1 MARRDDER
9 PDYDDWDGVLKGF
22 AALSVLL
29 DNRFKLPFIR
39 ARFGLD
45 AMLGL
50 VPVLGDAITAF
61 MGLYALVVAQREKV
75 SFWCQVAM
83 VWNILL
89 DFVLGAI
96 PLVGDLFDWAFQ
108 AHRKNFRILERHLEK
123 RRAKAAEAVERGTM
137 GQGE

>member
-1 MARRDDER
+1 MTRHTRDQS
-9 PDYDDWDGVLKGF
+9 DYDDWDGVLKGF

-29 DNRFKLPFIR
+29 DNKFKLPFIP

-50 VPVLGDAITAF
+50 VPVLGDGITAV
-61 MGLYALVVAQREKV
+61 MGLYALVVAQREGV
-75 SFWCQVAM
+75 SLWGKIRM

-89 DFVLGAI
+89 DFALGAI

-108 AHRKNFRILERHLEK
+108 AHAKNLDILERHVSK
-123 RRAKAAEAVERGTM
+123 RQAQAAKAAAKAARN
-137 GQGE
+137 

>member
-1 MARRDDER
+1 MARSGEEQR
-9 PDYDDWDGVLKGF
+9 DYDDWDSVLKGF

-29 DNRFKLPFIR
+29 DNRFKLPFIP

-75 SFWCQVAM
+75 SVWGQLGM
-83 VWNILL
+83 VWNILV
-89 DFVLGAI
+89 DFILGAI

-108 AHRKNFRILERHLEK
+108 AHAKNLDILERHVSR
-123 RRAKAAEAVERGTM
+123 RRAKVAEAAARSART
-137 GQGE
+137 

>member
-1 MARRDDER
+1 M
-9 PDYDDWDGVLKGF
+9 KGF

-29 DNRFKLPFIR
+29 DNKFKLPFIP

-50 VPVLGDAITAF
+50 VPVLGDAITAL

-75 SFWCQVAM
+75 SLWGKLAM

-96 PLVGDLFDWAFQ
+96 PFLGDFFDWMFQ
-108 AHRKNFRILERHLEK
+108 AHKKNLDILERHVDK
-123 RRAKAAEAVERGTM
+123 RRAVATDADARIE
-137 GQGE
+137 QG

>member
-1 MARRDDER
+1 MARQRDQER
-9 PDYDDWDGVLKGF
+9 DYDDWDGVLKGF

-29 DNRFKLPFIR
+29 DNKFKLPFIP

-61 MGLYALVVAQREKV
+61 MGLYALVVARREKV
-75 SFWCQVAM
+75 SLWSQVAM

-96 PLVGDLFDWAFQ
+96 PFVGDLFDWAFQ
-108 AHRKNFRILERHLEK
+108 AHAKNLDILERHVG
-123 RRAKAAEAVERGTM
+123 RCRAKAAEAAAGAART
-137 GQGE
+137 